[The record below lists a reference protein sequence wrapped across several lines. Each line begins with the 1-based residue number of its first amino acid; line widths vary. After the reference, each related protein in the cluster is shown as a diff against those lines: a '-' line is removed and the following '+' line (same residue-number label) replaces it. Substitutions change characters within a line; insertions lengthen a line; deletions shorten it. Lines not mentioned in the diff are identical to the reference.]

1 MLTVILMLLV
11 SVVSSSAF
19 AEWMVLGVS
28 NETKTNYVN
37 PTTVRNADS
46 RVKMW
51 SLSDFK
57 SIQVIAGRSFLS
69 SKDQY
74 EYDCE
79 QRRARLLFFV
89 NYSGNMGAGAVT
101 LSSTVPAPDWDP
113 IPPDTV
119 LDQMWEFACG
129 KK

>member
-1 MLTVILMLLV
+1 MLKVILMLL

-19 AEWMVLGVS
+19 AECMVLGVS

-37 PTTVRNADS
+37 PATVQSADS

-57 SIQVIAGRSFLS
+57 SIQVIAGQSFLS
-69 SKDQY
+69 SKEQY
-74 EYDCE
+74 EYDCD
-79 QRRARLLFFV
+79 QRRARLLYFV
-89 NYSGNMGAGAVT
+89 NYSGNMGAGAVM
-101 LSSTVPAPDWDP
+101 LSSTVPAPNWDP

-119 LDQMWEFACG
+119 LDQMWEFASG